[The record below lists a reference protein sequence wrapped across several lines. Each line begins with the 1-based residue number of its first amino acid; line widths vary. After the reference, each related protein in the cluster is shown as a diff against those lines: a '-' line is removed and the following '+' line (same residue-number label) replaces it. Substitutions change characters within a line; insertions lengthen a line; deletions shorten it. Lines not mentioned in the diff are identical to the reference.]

1 MERYE
6 SFGECVKRC
15 LAEADLSASEAARLV
30 GFKSRNSIFR
40 ILSGDTSWEIN
51 LRFLS
56 ALHDALGKAW
66 PDERWF
72 ALQEAVSVERLGPER
87 YRANRA
93 FQRVL
98 HEPEGDIPDYRVS
111 SADENGEVQNRSLA
125 DVLNEL
131 IQAERVEIIITGCCE
146 NGLSRLLRDICD
158 AAGTQGK
165 LFVRHY
171 IDTEE
176 KRVAQ
181 NILGILP
188 LVSKP
193 WYNARLVDPGSCP
206 PEMMA
211 LYRVHA
217 LHIHQWDGEG
227 HQYGQSLIRYEK
239 ESFSS
244 YALVAGP
251 CPPVLVLD
259 RWRFHLELLKPM
271 PNLSSGAEA
280 FVEYTAQYGQL
291 EENCTIMS
299 IKPDVHFNC
308 IPPTVLAASIMEGF
322 EQAGIAGGEELK
334 ALIEVLWQIHEMRYI
349 NTTTKRKPTHLVYS
363 LPAMQRFME
372 TGVLTDQ
379 FFIQRAYT
387 VEERREIIRV
397 LLDAMRTQPY
407 FNVHFLRE
415 DSPSLRYEISYYD
428 GKGVMLM
435 DAYTGYELNVDHS
448 EALITLPAFMES
460 FRRYFM
466 DELLMN
472 YVMSRA
478 DSMRE
483 MERLLVMKVQE

>member
-56 ALHDALGKAW
+56 SLHDAVGKEW
-66 PDERWF
+66 PEARWLS
-72 ALQEAVSVERLGPER
+72 LQEALSVERLGPER

-93 FQRVL
+93 FHRVL
-98 HEPEGDIPDYRVS
+98 HEPEGEIPSYLVDH
-111 SADENGEVQNRSLA
+111 AEGDGALHERSLQA
-125 DVLNEL
+125 VLEEIL
-131 IQAERVEIIITGCCE
+131 QAERVEIIITGCCE
-146 NGLSRLLRDICD
+146 NGLSRLLRECCD
-158 AAGTQGK
+158 AAGSQGT
-165 LFVRHY
+165 LSVRHY
-171 IDTEE
+171 IDTAEDQ
-176 KRVAQ
+176 VTQ

-188 LVSKP
+188 LISKP
-193 WYNARLVDPGSCP
+193 WYNARLVDPASCP

-211 LYRVHA
+211 IYRTHA
-217 LHIHQWDGEG
+217 LHIHQWDAQG
-227 HQYGQSLIRYEK
+227 HQYGQTFIRYDREH
-239 ESFSS
+239 FAS
-244 YALVAGP
+244 YARTLGP
-251 CPPVLVLD
+251 CPPVAVLD

-280 FVEYTAQYGQL
+280 FVEYTDQYARL
-291 EENCTIMS
+291 EDNCTILS

-308 IPPTVLAASIMEGF
+308 IPPTVLAAAVTEGF
-322 EQAGIAGGEELK
+322 EQAGFAGGEELQ
-334 ALIEVLWQIHEMRYI
+334 ALIATLWEIHEGRYI
-349 NTTTKRKPTHLVYS
+349 NTTAKRKPTHLVYS
-363 LPAMQRFME
+363 LPAMKRFMQ

-387 VEERREIIRV
+387 VEERRAIIRV
-397 LLDAMRTQPY
+397 LLEAMRQQPY
-407 FNVHFLRE
+407 FNVHFFKQ
-415 DSPSLRYEISYYD
+415 DSPALCYEISYYD
-428 GKGVMLM
+428 GKGVLLM
-435 DAYTGYELNVDHS
+435 DAYTGYELGADHS

-466 DELLMN
+466 DELLVN

-478 DSMRE
+478 DSLRE
-483 MERLLVMKVQE
+483 LEQLLVMKVQE